1 MHNQSKI
8 IIESDNRKHTICIT
22 TISPSEF
29 DITVSILS
37 EEEEGKLV
45 LFNFTDYGQI
55 IKSFR
60 VATGIGHDKF
70 IEDDNEFGWDMFD
83 GVMHLAVGPLHQE
96 SYKKL
101 LPANIAR
108 LYVWRFWDDA
118 RDKMRR
124 LKRPRLVCSNS

>member
-8 IIESDNRKHTICIT
+8 IIESDNRKHTIRIT
-22 TISPSEF
+22 TISSSDF
-29 DITVSILS
+29 NIYFNILS
-37 EEEEGKLV
+37 EGEEGKQV
-45 LFNFTDYGQI
+45 LFNFTDYGQT

-60 VATGIGHDKF
+60 VTTGRGHDKF

-118 RDKMRR
+118 RDKMKR
-124 LKRPRLVCSNS
+124 LKRRGRVCNSA